1 MKKVLAIIRIENVI
15 PLITNSSSELFVIEA
30 KGKTAEMLAEMVN
43 TSINPYDVVSPKSF
57 EKRFKKESSNY
68 DMDWEVDS
76 ILENFPEE
84 DREKL
89 RNQYFTDGG
98 NYFAIMFDRDESYMN
113 KYKVKNALIE
123 LGFEFMG
130 SDY

>member
-1 MKKVLAIIRIENVI
+1 MKKVTAVIRIENVI

-30 KGKTAEMLAEMVN
+30 KDKTAEMLSEMVN
-43 TSINPYDVVSPKSF
+43 AAIKQNIVSPYSF

-68 DMDWEVDS
+68 GMEWEIDN
-76 ILENFPEE
+76 ILENFPEG

-98 NYFAIMFDRDESYMN
+98 NYFAIMFDRDEDNS
-113 KYKVKNALIE
+113 KIKEVLTE